1 MLKRLVLSI
10 FICVM
15 GIALVFA
22 SGCSRTQMAY
32 NHFDWFLLKRIDHY
46 FTLTSPQET
55 YLEQKITVLHTWH
68 RQRELPMLVDA
79 LRELRVRF
87 QDGLSREDIDWIDET
102 QSGFWRRFVEHGLPD
117 FARFLD
123 TVQPEQ
129 VDHLRQS
136 MVDRNDFLVQQ
147 TQMTDKE
154 LKTDILE
161 WLYGLLENWYGEL
174 TEDQRQKIAEWVQP
188 DAEWI
193 GIRLAHRNAFQK
205 DFAQLLKTQPQQGAI
220 YRWLMERVI
229 QPEIRW
235 NPDFKQRLDAKWKEW
250 KDIFYRADALMQPHQ
265 RQHALDR
272 LEDYLK
278 DFEDLMQEA

>member
-1 MLKRLVLSI
+1 MLKSLMLVVCI
-10 FICVM
+10 GVM
-15 GIALVFA
+15 GIGIVFA

-46 FTLTSPQET
+46 FTLTSSQET

-79 LRELRVRF
+79 LRELQTRF
-87 QDGLSREDIDWIDET
+87 QDGLSREDIDWIDDT
-102 QSGFWRRFVEHGLPD
+102 QSGFWRRFVEHGVPD
-117 FARFLD
+117 FAHFLA

-129 VDHLRQS
+129 VAHLRQS
-136 MVDRNDFLVQQ
+136 MAERNDFLVEQ

-154 LKTDILE
+154 LKADILE
-161 WLYGLLENWYGEL
+161 WLYGLLEDWYGDL
-174 TEDQRQKIAEWVQP
+174 TEDQRRQIAAWVRL

-193 GIRLAHRNAFQK
+193 GIRLEHRKAFQK
-205 DFAQLLKTQPQQGAI
+205 DFTQLLKKQTQEEAV

-229 QPEIRW
+229 QPEPRW
-235 NPDFKQRLDAKWKEW
+235 SPDFKQRLEAKWKEW

-272 LEDYLK
+272 LGNYLE
-278 DFEDLMQEA
+278 DFEDLVKEA